1 MTKFGL
7 SSSFIIPNYFM
18 DTCTNHP
25 DHPAIEHCEQCRQP
39 LCGLCLWY
47 TEDGHRLC
55 EQHAKEAEAQGQTIL
70 EPETYAEAVGTSLIK
85 SQNERRERPVD
96 EPGVYRGNQND
107 VGALIA
113 AIMAIMLIASC
124 SGGIYCFPVIGFI
137 LGVVFLMNAP
147 QAINPQRTRIF
158 AGISLGISG
167 LVLLALFCFV
177 AFYIFIIAVA
187 VSSTP

>member
-1 MTKFGL
+1 M
-7 SSSFIIPNYFM
+7 
-18 DTCTNHP
+18 
-25 DHPAIEHCEQCRQP
+25 QC
-39 LCGLCLWY
+39 
-47 TEDGHRLC
+47 H
-55 EQHAKEAEAQGQTIL
+55 TIL
-70 EPETYAEAVGTSLIK
+70 EQETCGEEVGTSLIK
-85 SQNERRERPVD
+85 SLNERRERPVD

-107 VGALIA
+107 VGALVA
-113 AIMAIMLIASC
+113 AIMAITLIASC

-167 LVLLALFCFV
+167 LILLAIFCFV
-177 AFYIFIIAVA
+177 AFYVFMIALA